1 MNMASPPPQ
10 SRRFVRILSNFAV
23 QRPFYVLAAIIFYL
37 PLTAL
42 EKIFGIEPPGHLMFG
57 NLFVDFRFCDG
68 FWFSF
73 ALFGAVW
80 AIMLTAC
87 LNLDG
92 ERDLPDRW
100 IFNLDKN
107 LRRATIPMNQVS
119 TFIVFT
125 LLALPGIIVV
135 TIFAE
140 DRIRTVT
147 GLVLGFAVAYL
158 AMDFVAFLVGCSR
171 ENFRALPWGPLRLW
185 RLLGVHKLNFLPRL
199 VSVIASW
206 VARKLR
212 LRAHFFKDCDRKSL
226 KDDYFFAVF
235 SFLCLFLLYW
245 FLYRIMKPDSWTHLV
260 NIERLPPVAFI
271 LALLLPLIWI
281 IGALWFHFR
290 RYRIVLIAFAVYGIF
305 VYGAGEKSQFVQ
317 KHFGGPAHTF
327 DVFQTSDDPLS
338 ASDVLAP
345 LEKAARPTLIIVA
358 ASGGGILAA
367 GWASKVLAEL
377 HNAYPSFREE
387 LRLISGVSG
396 GSVGAAHYVNA
407 HPDGKAPLPKEIL
420 KDIVDS
426 SMKTSLSITAYGFAF
441 PDFRRA
447 VFPIWTDEDFDRGWL
462 AEGDWRRTSREL
474 KNRYKAYYSER
485 ETKAA
490 DSGIHPSAVPGE
502 PPMLLSNWR
511 NAIHQG
517 SKPAVIF
524 NATVMETGRRI
535 LFTPIS
541 SLQLKWTGWDGANKT
556 LDPER
561 YNSPLTYSEFIGA
574 RDKWSVDVWTGARL
588 SATFSYVSPAARAN
602 FATLKNGRVKRRIPA
617 ANSPALQHIIDGGYH
632 DNSGV
637 ASALD
642 WLAAAIEN
650 KKVDDLPFDRVALVE
665 IRAKPFELTGEPS
678 SEWEASWLG
687 PLRGILN
694 SWDFAQTSS
703 YDTAVNRMIQ
713 SFKSYIKTKNRLM
726 EFQSFVFI
734 PIVPEERG
742 PLSWHLSKRQKD
754 FVCRAWLAQRN
765 KKVLQAFLGYVKN
778 GDTRNTAES
787 PKPLDDCQREQKK

>member
-1 MNMASPPPQ
+1 MNMAEPPPQ
-10 SRRFVRILSNFAV
+10 PRRFVRILSNFAV
-23 QRPFYVLAAIIFYL
+23 QRPFYLLAAIIFYL
-37 PLTAL
+37 PLTGL

-57 NLFVDFRFCDG
+57 NLFVDFRFWDG
-68 FWFSF
+68 AWFSF

-80 AIMLTAC
+80 AVMLTAC

-107 LRRATIPMNQVS
+107 LRRVTIPMNHIS

-135 TIFAE
+135 TILAE
-140 DRIRTVT
+140 DRIGTVA
-147 GLVLGFAVAYL
+147 GLIIGATVAYL
-158 AMDFVAFLVGCSR
+158 AMDIVAFLVGCNS
-171 ENFRALPWGPLRLW
+171 EGFRALSWRPLPWHW
-185 RLLGVHKLNFLPRL
+185 IKAQMLGFVPRFIS
-199 VSVIASW
+199 SVASR
-206 VARKLR
+206 VGRTLG
-212 LRAHFFKDCDRKSL
+212 LRAHFFKDRERNRL

-235 SFLCLFLLYW
+235 SFLCLIFLYW
-245 FLYRIMKPDSWTHLV
+245 ILYLIMKPDSWTGFV
-260 NIERLPPVAFI
+260 NIESLPPVAFI
-271 LALLLPLIWI
+271 FALLLPLIWM

-290 RYRIVLIAFAVYGIF
+290 RYRIVLIAFVVYGIL
-305 VYGAGEKSQFVQ
+305 VYGVGEKSQFVQ
-317 KHFGGPAHTF
+317 KYFGGPAHTF

-338 ASDVLAP
+338 ASDVLASF
-345 LEKAARPTLIIVA
+345 EKAPRPTLIIVA

-367 GWASKVLAEL
+367 GWASKVLGEL
-377 HNAYPSFREE
+377 HNAYPNFREE

-396 GSVGAAHYVNA
+396 GSVGAAHYVAA
-407 HPDGKAPLPKEIL
+407 HADGKASLPKEIL
-420 KDIVDS
+420 KDIIHS

-447 VFPIWTDEDFDRGWL
+447 FFPIWTDEDFDRGWL
-462 AEGDWRRTSREL
+462 VEGDWRRTSKQL
-474 KNRYKAYYSER
+474 KNRHKAYYSNGQ
-485 ETKAA
+485 TTAGG
-490 DSGIHPSAVPGE
+490 SGIHPSAVPGE

-541 SLQLKWTGWDGANKT
+541 SMQLKWTGWDSARKT

-561 YNSPLTYSEFIGA
+561 YNSALTYSEFIGA

-602 FATLKNGRVKRRIPA
+602 FATLENGKVSERRIPA
-617 ANSPALQHIIDGGYH
+617 PNSPALQHIIDGGYH

-650 KKVDDLPFDRVALVE
+650 KKADDLPFDRVALIE
-665 IRAKPFELTGEPS
+665 IRAKPFDPSGEPS
-678 SEWEASWLG
+678 SEWEAAWLG
-687 PLRGILN
+687 PLSGILN

-713 SFKSYIKTKNRLM
+713 SFKNYVKTKNRLM

-754 FVCRAWLAQRN
+754 FVCRAWLAERN

-778 GDTRNTAES
+778 GDTRNTDEPPNS
-787 PKPLDDCQREQKK
+787 LDKCEKLQKR